1 MLIIRLT
8 PNGSV
13 DPTPEWEPPDPKHTP
28 LAELVAD
35 LAPPS
40 R

>member
-8 PNGSV
+8 PDTSTDPPDDV
-13 DPTPEWEPPDPKHTP
+13 DPVDPKHTP
-28 LAELVAD
+28 LAELVAE